1 MLFTAFLLSVA
12 CDFSPPPPK
21 SKAPMIAPPEKTEV
35 VRRKKRPRNASAE
48 ADTGSASADL
58 IEAVRYT
65 PKRPGA
71 FDDLSVEV
79 DLNYGGGF
87 KDIDVTWFVD
97 GRELISQRDETLPHR
112 YFEQG
117 DKVEAVVSVRTS
129 DGEAVFEAPSI
140 KIGNTP
146 PRILTNPKRITRLD
160 GLRIRAEDP
169 DGGPVSYH
177 VKGGPPG
184 LSIGEGTGVMLYV
197 PSKTAEGGDFD
208 VTVIARDDAGGE
220 SEWRFSVSVSAGS
233 ESASAKTAREERRA
247 KAKAEAEARRA
258 AKAKEAKATAEDED

>member
-12 CDFSPPPPK
+12 CDFGPPPPQ
-21 SKAPMIAPPEKTEV
+21 SKAPMIAPPEQTEA
-35 VRRKKRPRNASAE
+35 VRRKKRPKNASAE
-48 ADTGSASADL
+48 EDTGGAPTDL

-79 DLNYGGGF
+79 EINYGGGF
-87 KDIDVTWFVD
+87 KDIDVTWYVD
-97 GRELISQRDETLPHR
+97 GREIISQRDETLPHR

-117 DKVEAVVSVRTS
+117 DKVQAVVSVRTS
-129 DGEAVFEAPSI
+129 EGEAVFEAQSV

-169 DGGPVSYH
+169 DGGRVTYH
-177 VKGGPPG
+177 ISGGPPG
-184 LSIGEGTGVMLYV
+184 LSIGENTGVMRYA

-208 VTVIARDDAGGE
+208 VTVIARDDSDGE

-233 ESASAKTAREERRA
+233 ESPSAKAEREERRA

-258 AKAKEAKATAEDED
+258 AATKETEDSDD

>member
-1 MLFTAFLLSVA
+1 M
-12 CDFSPPPPK
+12 
-21 SKAPMIAPPEKTEV
+21 
-35 VRRKKRPRNASAE
+35 
-48 ADTGSASADL
+48 
-58 IEAVRYT
+58 
-65 PKRPGA
+65 
-71 FDDLSVEV
+71 
-79 DLNYGGGF
+79 
-87 KDIDVTWFVD
+87 
-97 GRELISQRDETLPHR
+97 
-112 YFEQG
+112 
-117 DKVEAVVSVRTS
+117 VSVRTS

-184 LSIGEGTGVMLYV
+184 LSIGEGTGVMRYV

>member
-21 SKAPMIAPPEKTEV
+21 SKAPMIAPPEQTEA
-35 VRRKKRPRNASAE
+35 VRRKKRPQNASAE

-58 IEAVRYT
+58 IEAVRYS

-79 DLNYGGGF
+79 DINHRGGF
-87 KDIDVTWFVD
+87 KDIDVAWFVD

-117 DKVEAVVSVRTS
+117 DKVQAVVSVRTS
-129 DGEAVFEAPSI
+129 DGEDVFEAASV

-169 DGGPVSYH
+169 DGGRVTYH
-177 VKGGPPG
+177 ISGGPPG
-184 LSIGEGTGVMLYV
+184 LSIGESTGVMRYA

-208 VTVIARDDAGGE
+208 VTVVTRDDSGGE

-233 ESASAKTAREERRA
+233 DSPSAKAAREERRA
-247 KAKAEAEARRA
+247 KAKAEADARRA
-258 AKAKEAKATAEDED
+258 AAAKAAEDTEDDD

>member
-21 SKAPMIAPPEKTEV
+21 SKAPMIAPAEQTET
-35 VRRKKRPRNASAE
+35 VRRKKRPKNASADE
-48 ADTGSASADL
+48 DTGAASADL
-58 IEAVRYT
+58 IESVNYN

-79 DLNYGGGF
+79 ELNYSGGF
-87 KDIDVTWFVD
+87 KDIDVAWFVD
-97 GRELISQRDETLPHR
+97 GREIISQRDEILPHR

-117 DKVEAVVSVRTS
+117 DKVQAEVSVRTR

-169 DGGPVSYH
+169 DGGQVSYH
-177 VKGGPPG
+177 IKGGPPG
-184 LSIGEGTGVMLYV
+184 LSIGESTGVMRYV

-208 VTVIARDDAGGE
+208 VTVIARDDADGE

-233 ESASAKTAREERRA
+233 ESASAKAAREERRA
-247 KAKAEAEARRA
+247 KAKAEAEARRE
-258 AKAKEAKATAEDED
+258 AKAKEAEAAEDED